1 MEWDE
6 KKDDLID
13 WYDDFNK
20 LYIFCFYIVL
30 FELDVNFVKNEG
42 KVNLFIFLYLLLLKN
57 ICDLKNVLLYEL
69 L

>member
-20 LYIFCFYIVL
+20 LCIFCFYIVL

>member
-20 LYIFCFYIVL
+20 LCIFCFYIVL
-30 FELDVNFVKNEG
+30 FELGVNFVKNEG
-42 KVNLFIFLYLLLLKN
+42 KVNLLIFC
-57 ICDLKNVLLYEL
+57 ICYY
-69 L
+69 